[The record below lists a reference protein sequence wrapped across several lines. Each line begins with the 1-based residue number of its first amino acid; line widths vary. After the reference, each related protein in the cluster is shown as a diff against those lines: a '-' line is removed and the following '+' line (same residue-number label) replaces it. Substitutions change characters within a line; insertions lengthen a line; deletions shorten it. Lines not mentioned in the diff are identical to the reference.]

1 MLVKF
6 IYNSDSHKI
15 SALHSIFACQIFPS
29 EMAVDMILPK
39 LNHLAS
45 PALLR
50 KIDQLREKNVGQH
63 VPLPQVS
70 CQRSSIALSA

>member
-1 MLVKF
+1 
-6 IYNSDSHKI
+6 
-15 SALHSIFACQIFPS
+15 
-29 EMAVDMILPK
+29 MAVEKITSKSD
-39 LNHLAS
+39 HLAS

-70 CQRSSIALSA
+70 RQSSSIGLSA